1 MAVFSGDFIT
11 ERFHCN
17 PALLRRHLEKI
28 SEGWYNRIS
37 NTWPFQE
44 EKQARRFR
52 RTPSPLRDLSFK
64 HQNHTIAHDAY
75 FQESSRRSVS
85 FLNTEHNY
93 HIKALAKH
101 VYRSPCIFIMLY
113 CALEKTFLKWTKAAA
128 DWIRLEAW
136 NRSYAVHLEIVL
148 QHWI

>member
-1 MAVFSGDFIT
+1 MAVFSGGFVT

-17 PALLRRHLEKI
+17 LLRKHLEKI

-37 NTWPFQE
+37 ITWPFQE
-44 EKQARRFR
+44 EKQVTHIR
-52 RTPSPLRDLSFK
+52 RTPSLLRDLSFK
-64 HQNHTIAHDAY
+64 HQNHTIANDAY
-75 FQESSRRSVS
+75 LQESSKLSVS

-101 VYRSPCIFIMLY
+101 VYRSLCIFILLY
-113 CALEKTFLKWTKAAA
+113 CALKKAFLKWTKAAA

-136 NRSYAVHLEIVL
+136 NRSHVVHLETVL